1 MSGKYTL
8 LRMLLVVVLAGG
20 CAFQALAN
28 EEQPVAVD
36 ARADLIRDQQ
46 AAIRADATAKR
57 GRFADMDQATRDRLL
72 QTQDKVLALLDGKSS
87 SKELSVPDQ
96 LLLFNSLEE
105 ISAIVNTAEDGR
117 MVCERV
123 RRVGSH
129 RTENIC
135 KTVAQRRAE
144 RQQSR
149 DAIDR
154 RDTRCL
160 TADCGAGDTTRAE
173 GW

>member
-1 MSGKYTL
+1 
-8 LRMLLVVVLAGG
+8 MLLVAVLATG
-20 CAFQALAN
+20 CAHQALAN
-28 EEQPVAVD
+28 QAQAVAVD
-36 ARADLIRDQQ
+36 SRADLIRDQQ
-46 AAIRADATAKR
+46 AAIRADAIAKK
-57 GRFADMDQATRDRLL
+57 GRYADMDQATRDRLL
-72 QTQDKVLALLDGKSS
+72 KTQDKALALLDGKSS

-105 ISAIVNTAEDGR
+105 ISAIVNKAEEER

-144 RQQSR
+144 QQQSR
-149 DAIDR
+149 HSLDS

-160 TADCGAGDTTRAE
+160 TADCGSGDSTRPE

>member
-1 MSGKYTL
+1 MPGKYTL
-8 LRMLLVVVLAGG
+8 LRMLLVAVLAGG

-28 EEQPVAVD
+28 EEAVAVD
-36 ARADLIRDQQ
+36 SRADLIREQQ
-46 AAIRADATAKR
+46 AAIRADAIAKK
-57 GRFADMDQATRDRLL
+57 GRYADMDQATRDQLL

-87 SKELSVPDQ
+87 SKELSAPDQ

-105 ISAIVNTAEDGR
+105 ISAIVNKAEDGR

-149 DAIDR
+149 DSIER
-154 RDTRCL
+154 RDSRCL
-160 TADCGAGDTTRAE
+160 TAGCGSGDSTRPE